1 MNAMVDGIYFLAR
14 VFKGDA
20 ELPQL
25 RTLFT
30 HCREFLISPW
40 DYLEDAIHKFFVYLR
55 RMLVAFTP
63 ACLQDQPITH
73 ERRRRTNERSQ
84 TRVKG
89 IHSNNRGSG
98 DRSDITRNNYND
110 DGRRSVR
117 EARPRVMHKKSDV
130 KHRRHRDI
138 MTQTTLCSGVRLSVQ
153 HERPGDEGPGEAP
166 STLSYLIRTLAMAL
180 DPGFLLLI
188 VLRAVLRFT
197 KRCAR
202 FLFWLADECSLGI
215 MAWAFPE
222 LAEYLG
228 IDISTSVPLTPREAP
243 KSNIPNLG
251 DAFNIAVQE
260 SSSQLGDEDVIR
272 HWVLSH
278 GDVEQDERLV
288 VYEER
293 NAGRLVGQPRTREWE
308 IMMDNFFSLL
318 SLVFFGVLIP
328 FWFYRSMGIVFLAI
342 LGGP

>member
-138 MTQTTLCSGVRLSVQ
+138 MTQTTLCSG
-153 HERPGDEGPGEAP
+153 
-166 STLSYLIRTLAMAL
+166 
-180 DPGFLLLI
+180 
-188 VLRAVLRFT
+188 
-197 KRCAR
+197 
-202 FLFWLADECSLGI
+202 ADECSLGI